1 MIVGKNL
8 LERNILSGINKIY
21 GTLSGGIII
30 QFNDNTYLEMD
41 TVTNKLGIPREC
53 MGAWGEHAL
62 FKLVRFM
69 NLRDL
74 FHSFYVPHVKMRME
88 YDAETDAHI
97 FYITREEDND
107 VEQYVV
113 VHPLSEGGDVEI
125 RSTLSIPK
133 LAEFAAK
140 QPENSEFFSYR
151 LEHQC
156 VRAIA
161 ELADN
166 ENIARVYRKYLQ
178 VDTVPPEK
186 RFN

>member
-53 MGAWGEHAL
+53 MGAWGEHVL

-74 FHSFYVPHVKMRME
+74 FYSLDVPYVKMRME
-88 YDAETDAHI
+88 YDDETNTHV
-97 FYITREEDND
+97 FYITHDEDND
-107 VEQYVV
+107 VEENVLIR
-113 VHPLSEGGDVEI
+113 PFSEGGDVDI
-125 RSTLSIPK
+125 CSTVSIPK
-133 LAEFAAK
+133 LVEFAAK
-140 QPENSEFFSYR
+140 QPEDSEFFSYR
-151 LEHQC
+151 LEYQHI
-156 VRAIA
+156 RA
-161 ELADN
+161 LAVLTDN

>member
-1 MIVGKNL
+1 MIVEKDL
-8 LERNILSGINKIY
+8 TEKTILSGINKIY
-21 GTLSGGIII
+21 GTLSGGTII

-41 TVTNKLGIPREC
+41 TVTNTIGIPREC
-53 MGAWGEHAL
+53 MSAWGEHAL

-74 FHSFYVPHVKMRME
+74 FHSFYVPYVKMRME

-107 VEQYVV
+107 IEQYVV
-113 VHPLSEGGDVEI
+113 VRPLSEGGDVEI

-133 LAEFAAK
+133 LAEFVVK

-151 LEHQC
+151 LEYQYI
-156 VRAIA
+156 RAIA
-161 ELADN
+161 ALTDN

-178 VDTVPPEK
+178 VDKIPPEE

>member
-1 MIVGKNL
+1 MIIEKNL
-8 LERNILSGINKIY
+8 MERNILSGINKIY
-21 GTLSGGIII
+21 GTLSGGAII
-30 QFNDNTYLEMD
+30 QFNDNTYLEID
-41 TVTNKLGIPREC
+41 TVTNKIGIPREY
-53 MGAWGEHAL
+53 MDAWGEHVL

-74 FHSFYVPHVKMRME
+74 FYSLDVPCVKMRME
-88 YDAETDAHI
+88 YDDETDSHI

-107 VEQYVV
+107 VEQEILIR
-113 VHPLSEGGDVEI
+113 PLSEGGDVSI

-133 LAEFAAK
+133 LSAFIAK
-140 QPENSEFFSYR
+140 QPEGSEFFSYR
-151 LEHQC
+151 LEYEH

-161 ELADN
+161 ALLDN

-178 VDTVPPEK
+178 VDKIPPEE

>member
-53 MGAWGEHAL
+53 MGAWGEHVL

-74 FHSFYVPHVKMRME
+74 FHSFYVPYVKMRME
-88 YDAETDAHI
+88 YDAETDAHV
-97 FYITREEDND
+97 FYITREEDNN

-113 VHPLSEGGDVEI
+113 VRPLSEGGDVEI

-151 LEHQC
+151 LEYQYI
-156 VRAIA
+156 RA
-161 ELADN
+161 LAALTDN

>member
-1 MIVGKNL
+1 MIVEKNL
-8 LERNILSGINKIY
+8 TEKTILSGINKIY
-21 GTLSGGIII
+21 STLSGGTII

-41 TVTNKLGIPREC
+41 TVTNTIGIPKEC
-53 MGAWGEHAL
+53 MGAWGEHVL

-74 FHSFYVPHVKMRME
+74 FYSLDVPYVKMRMT
-88 YDAETDAHI
+88 YDDETNTHV

-107 VEQYVV
+107 VEQDILI
-113 VHPLSEGGDVEI
+113 HPLVEGGDVHI
-125 RSTLSIPK
+125 RSSIRIPK
-133 LAEFAAK
+133 LSTFEIN
-140 QPENSEFFSYR
+140 QSEDSEFFNYR

-166 ENIARVYRKYLQ
+166 KNIARVYRKYLQ
-178 VDTVPPEK
+178 VDTVPPEE

>member
-74 FHSFYVPHVKMRME
+74 FHSFYVPYVKMRME
-88 YDAETDAHI
+88 YDAETDAHV

-113 VHPLSEGGDVEI
+113 VRPLSEGGDVEI

-140 QPENSEFFSYR
+140 QPENSDFFSYR
-151 LEHQC
+151 LEYQYI
-156 VRAIA
+156 RA
-161 ELADN
+161 LAALTDN